1 LRRVDAQPSR
11 RGLSARDLQK
21 VLQVTRALAA
31 PFDLMTMLSE
41 VTGAARQV
49 LQSERA
55 SVWLHDAEAEQ
66 LVLKVASDVQDIRIP
81 LGTGLVGACA
91 RERRVI
97 NVPDCYADPRFDPSV
112 DRRTGYR
119 TRCALTL
126 PLIDHKE
133 ALVGVMQVLNR
144 SGGVFD
150 AADEELAGALAAQC
164 AVALQRVRMM
174 DALLEGERMKQE
186 LELARA
192 VQMSSLPSV
201 MPQVHGYD
209 VFGMS
214 RPAAETGGDTFDLAQ
229 RDGAVLIVLGD
240 ATGHGIAP
248 ALSVTQM
255 HAMLRMALRLGADLE
270 VACLQLNNLLAETM
284 ADDRFI
290 TAFIGLLDPAVH
302 SVRYLSPGQGPIV
315 HFHAASGE
323 CTTHRP
329 TGFPLAAMPLVKS
342 RPALLL
348 AMQPGDILVLLSDGI
363 YEYCGPGGE
372 QFGEGRVMDI
382 VVAHRSERMEALC
395 ERLLGELHAFAA
407 GAPQEDDVTVVLVK
421 REVSA

>member
-1 LRRVDAQPSR
+1 
-11 RGLSARDLQK
+11 
-21 VLQVTRALAA
+21 
-31 PFDLMTMLSE
+31 
-41 VTGAARQV
+41 
-49 LQSERA
+49 
-55 SVWLHDAEAEQ
+55 
-66 LVLKVASDVQDIRIP
+66 
-81 LGTGLVGACA
+81 
-91 RERRVI
+91 
-97 NVPDCYADPRFDPSV
+97 
-112 DRRTGYR
+112 
-119 TRCALTL
+119 
-126 PLIDHKE
+126 
-133 ALVGVMQVLNR
+133 MQVLNR

-214 RPAAETGGDTFDLAQ
+214 RPATETGGDTFDLAQ

-270 VACLQLNNLLAETM
+270 AACLQLNNLLAETM
-284 ADDRFI
+284 AEDRFI
-290 TAFIGLLDPAVH
+290 TAFIGLLDPAAH

-342 RPALLL
+342 RPALTLTWSRGTSWSCFPTESTNT
-348 AMQPGDILVLLSDGI
+348 AAPGRTVRRRAGDGRR
-363 YEYCGPGGE
+363 G
-372 QFGEGRVMDI
+372 
-382 VVAHRSERMEALC
+382 
-395 ERLLGELHAFAA
+395 
-407 GAPQEDDVTVVLVK
+407 GAPQRADGSLVRK
-421 REVSA
+421 TAGRTARVRGRGPHRRMTSRWCS